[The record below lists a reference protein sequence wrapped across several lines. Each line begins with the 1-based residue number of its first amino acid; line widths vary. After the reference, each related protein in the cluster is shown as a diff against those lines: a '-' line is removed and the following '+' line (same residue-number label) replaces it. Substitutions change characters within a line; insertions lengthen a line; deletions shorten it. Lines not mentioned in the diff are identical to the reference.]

1 MREITIKELKE
12 LQSNKEKIIVDFKA
26 KWCGPCKVLIPRL
39 EKIEQEYPSVNFV
52 MVDIDTDMES
62 ILDMGIRAVPTVLIM
77 DGESLIERINGLQ
90 SEDIYKQAIEKI
102 L

>member
-1 MREITIKELKE
+1 MREITINELKN
-12 LQSNKEKIIVDFKA
+12 LQSNNQKILVDFKA
-26 KWCGPCKVLIPRL
+26 KWCGPCKVLTPRL
-39 EKIEQEYPSVNFV
+39 ENIEELYPSVNFV
-52 MVDIDTDMES
+52 TIDIDTDIDA
-62 ILDMGIRAVPTVLIM
+62 ILEMDIMAVPTVLIM